1 MVLPPVPLRGA
12 RALLELEGVELDES
26 LSGRLVLVPVGAL
39 FLAVDPVVLVFLL
52 EEVRDVALVPV
63 ELRGVVE
70 VVFLVVR
77 LGLGR
82 LPRQLLPPNL
92 DTIRRFRCYCCL

>member
-12 RALLELEGVELDES
+12 RALLELEEEELDES
-26 LSGRLVLVPVGAL
+26 LSDLPLLVPIGPL
-39 FLAVDPVVLVFLL
+39 FLAVVPVVLVFLL
-52 EEVRDVALVPV
+52 EGVPVALVPA

-82 LPRQLLPPNL
+82 LPRQLLPPKL